1 LNINVQKATLTFCN
15 KINLSNDK
23 IIIDPSLSSFFS
35 LKDILRYKSLL
46 GNLAKRD
53 FLVRYKQAF
62 AGIIWALI
70 KPLTNILVFGYIASK
85 INNTDNTATNFV
97 YVASAMLLWQLF
109 SSVFNDVSNSII
121 GNANL
126 FSKVYFPK
134 IIIPLSTILVCLV
147 DFFIS
152 LIILIVL
159 FIISGQTIHWQIILA
174 PLFIALT
181 IINGFGIGLY
191 FATINVK
198 YRDVKFIVPVIIQ
211 FGMYV
216 TPVIFSTSFYLERLN
231 NLPEYLHWLKW
242 LFCLNPMVGAI
253 DGFKYALFGDSI
265 IYDTPYFF
273 VSISVSFLF
282 LIIGLKYFYKF
293 EKNFVDYI

>member
-1 LNINVQKATLTFCN
+1 MLN
-15 KINLSNDK
+15 
-23 IIIDPSLSSFFS
+23 
-35 LKDILRYKSLL
+35 
-46 GNLAKRD
+46 NLAKRD

-62 AGIIWALI
+62 AGIVWALV
-70 KPLTNILVFGYIASK
+70 KPLISILIFGYIASK
-85 INNTDNTATNFV
+85 INSTETTALNFL
-97 YVASAMLLWQLF
+97 YVASAILLWQLF
-109 SSVFNDVSNSII
+109 STIFNEVSNSIV

-159 FIISGQTIHWQIILA
+159 FIVAGQPVHWQIILA
-174 PLFIALT
+174 PVFVLLT

-198 YRDVKFIVPVIIQ
+198 FRDVKFIVPVIIQ
-211 FGMYV
+211 FGMYIS
-216 TPVIFSTSFYLERLN
+216 PVIFSTTYYMERL
-231 NLPEYLHWLKW
+231 PTWIHW

-253 DGFKYALFGDSI
+253 DGFKYSLFGGNA
-265 IYDTPYFF
+265 IYDLNYFIL
-273 VSISVSFLF
+273 SIGVSFLF
-282 LIIGLKYFYKF
+282 LCIGIKYFFKF
-293 EKNFVDYI
+293 ERSFVDYI

>member
-1 LNINVQKATLTFCN
+1 MN
-15 KINLSNDK
+15 KDK

-35 LKDILRYKSLL
+35 WNDIIRYKSLL
-46 GNLAKRD
+46 NNLAKRD

-62 AGIIWALI
+62 AGIMWALI
-70 KPLTNILVFGYIASK
+70 KPLMSILVFGYISAKISNAS
-85 INNTDNTATNFV
+85 NTATNFV

-121 GNANL
+121 NNSNL

-134 IIIPLSTILVCLV
+134 IIIPISTILVCLV

-152 LIILIVL
+152 LIILVVL
-159 FIISGQTIHWQIILA
+159 FVVSGQSIHWHILLA
-174 PLFIALT
+174 PLFILLT
-181 IINGFGIGLY
+181 VINGLGLGLY

-198 YRDVKFIVPVIIQ
+198 FRDVKFIVPVILQ

-216 TPVIFSTSFYLERLN
+216 TPVIFNTNYYLDRL
-231 NLPEYLHWLKW
+231 PSWLHW

-253 DGFKYALFGDSI
+253 DGFKYALFGGDSI
-265 IYDTPYFF
+265 NNIYYFALS
-273 VSISVSFLF
+273 VCVSFLF
-282 LIIGLKYFYKF
+282 LFIGVKYFYKF
-293 EKNFVDYI
+293 ERSFVDYI

>member
-1 LNINVQKATLTFCN
+1 MN
-15 KINLSNDK
+15 KDK

-35 LKDILRYKSLL
+35 WNDIIRYKSLL
-46 GNLAKRD
+46 NNLAKRD

-62 AGIIWALI
+62 AGIMWALI
-70 KPLTNILVFGYIASK
+70 KPLMSILVFGYISAKISNAS
-85 INNTDNTATNFV
+85 NTATNFV

-121 GNANL
+121 NNSNL

-134 IIIPLSTILVCLV
+134 IIIPISTILVCLV

-152 LIILIVL
+152 LIILVVL
-159 FIISGQTIHWQIILA
+159 FVVSGQSIHWHILLA
-174 PLFIALT
+174 PLFILLT
-181 IINGFGIGLY
+181 VINGLGLGLY

-198 YRDVKFIVPVIIQ
+198 FRDVKFIVPVILQ

-216 TPVIFSTSFYLERLN
+216 TPVIFNTNYYLDRL
-231 NLPEYLHWLKW
+231 PSWLHW

-253 DGFKYALFGDSI
+253 DGFKYALFGGDSI
-265 IYDTPYFF
+265 YNIYYFALS
-273 VSISVSFLF
+273 VCVSFLF
-282 LIIGLKYFYKF
+282 LFIGIKYFYKF
-293 EKNFVDYI
+293 ERSFVDYI

>member
-1 LNINVQKATLTFCN
+1 MN
-15 KINLSNDK
+15 KDK

-35 LKDILRYKSLL
+35 WNDIIRYKSLL
-46 GNLAKRD
+46 NNLAKRD

-62 AGIIWALI
+62 AGIMWALI
-70 KPLTNILVFGYIASK
+70 KPLMSILVFGYISAKISNAS
-85 INNTDNTATNFV
+85 NTATNFV

-121 GNANL
+121 NNSNL

-134 IIIPLSTILVCLV
+134 IIIPISTILVCLV

-152 LIILIVL
+152 LIILVVL
-159 FIISGQTIHWQIILA
+159 FVVSGQSIHWHILLA
-174 PLFIALT
+174 PLFILLT
-181 IINGFGIGLY
+181 VINGLGLGLY

-198 YRDVKFIVPVIIQ
+198 FRDVKFIVPVILQ

-216 TPVIFSTSFYLERLN
+216 TPVIFNTNYYLDRL
-231 NLPEYLHWLKW
+231 PSWLHW

-253 DGFKYALFGDSI
+253 DGFKYALFGGDSI
-265 IYDTPYFF
+265 YNIYYFALS
-273 VSISVSFLF
+273 VCVSFLF
-282 LIIGLKYFYKF
+282 LFIGVKYFYKF
-293 EKNFVDYI
+293 ERSFVDYI